1 VIIDCI
7 CGKKKFR
14 VPDEQMPREGRKV
27 QCAACSQIWF
37 YQPPVRKELE
47 EQDLEVIEPIEKK
60 IKKIETVQETDNNPE
75 ALKLNPDK
83 IIKPNKKRFAAS
95 FGPRRVIYLGF
106 LLFFSLSIF
115 LAAFKTKVIMAF
127 PFLKI
132 YLNTIKILVQ
142 KLFKI
147 LGLF

>member
-1 VIIDCI
+1 MIIDCI

-37 YQPPVRKELE
+37 YQPPVREELE
-47 EQDLEVIEPIEKK
+47 EQDLEVIAPIENKV
-60 IKKIETVQETDNNPE
+60 KKIETAQEIDKNSE
-75 ALKLNPDK
+75 ALKLNSDK
-83 IIKPNKKRFAAS
+83 IIKSKKKMFATS
-95 FGPRRVIYLGF
+95 FGPRGVIYLGF

-115 LAAFKTKVIMAF
+115 LAAFKTKIIMAF

>member
-37 YQPPVRKELE
+37 YQPPAREELE
-47 EQDLEVIEPIEKK
+47 EQDLEVTEPVVSK
-60 IKKIETVQETDNNPE
+60 IKKIETVKEIDKNSE

-83 IIKPNKKRFAAS
+83 IIKTKGKKYSTS
-95 FGPRRVIYLGF
+95 FGPRGVIYLSF

-115 LAAFKTKVIMAF
+115 LASIKSKVIMAF

-132 YLNTIKILVQ
+132 YLNTVKILVL

>member
-1 VIIDCI
+1 MIIDCI

-27 QCAACSQIWF
+27 QCAACSQVWF
-37 YQPPVRKELE
+37 YQPPVREEIE
-47 EQDLEVIEPIEKK
+47 EQEIEAIPQVTNEVNKEEQVKK
-60 IKKIETVQETDNNPE
+60 VATNKPE
-75 ALKLNPDK
+75 AFKLSKDK
-83 IIKPNKKRFAAS
+83 IIQPKIQKPSS
-95 FGPRRVIYLGF
+95 FGTRKFIYVGF

-115 LAAFKTKVIMAF
+115 LASIRGPVIKAY
-127 PFLKI
+127 PFLKV
-132 YLNTIKILVQ
+132 YLSIIKILVM

>member
-1 VIIDCI
+1 MIIDCI

-37 YQPPVRKELE
+37 YQPPAREELE
-47 EQDLEVIEPIEKK
+47 EQDLEVIEPVENK
-60 IKKIETVQETDNNPE
+60 IKKIETIKKIGNDTE

-83 IIKPNKKRFAAS
+83 IIKAKGTKYSTS
-95 FGPRRVIYLGF
+95 FGHRGIIYLGF

-115 LAAFKTKVIMAF
+115 LASIKSKVIMAF

-132 YLNTIKILVQ
+132 YLNTVKILVL

>member
-37 YQPPVRKELE
+37 YQPPAREELE
-47 EQDLEVIEPIEKK
+47 EQDLEVIEPVENK
-60 IKKIETVQETDNNPE
+60 IKKIETIKKIGNDTE
-75 ALKLNPDK
+75 ALTLNPDK
-83 IIKPNKKRFAAS
+83 IIKAKRTKYSTS
-95 FGPRRVIYLGF
+95 FGHRGIIYLGF

-115 LAAFKTKVIMAF
+115 LASIKSKVIMAF

-132 YLNTIKILVQ
+132 YLNTVKILVL

>member
-37 YQPPVRKELE
+37 YQPPVREELE
-47 EQDLEVIEPIEKK
+47 EEDLEVIEPVENKTE
-60 IKKIETVQETDNNPE
+60 KIETVKVIDNKPE
-75 ALKLNPDK
+75 ALKLNSDK
-83 IIKPNKKRFAAS
+83 IIKPKKKKFVTS
-95 FGPRRVIYLGF
+95 FGPRGVIYLGF

-142 KLFKI
+142 KFFKI

>member
-1 VIIDCI
+1 MIIDCI

-37 YQPPVRKELE
+37 YQPPAREELE
-47 EQDLEVIEPIEKK
+47 EQDLEVIEPVENK
-60 IKKIETVQETDNNPE
+60 IKKIETIKKIGNDTE
-75 ALKLNPDK
+75 ALTLNPDK
-83 IIKPNKKRFAAS
+83 IIKAKGTKYSTS
-95 FGPRRVIYLGF
+95 FGHRGIIYLGF

-115 LAAFKTKVIMAF
+115 LASIKSKVIMAF

-132 YLNTIKILVQ
+132 YLNTVKILVL